1 MASPHPGEPPRP
13 PDTRLTDPRRLGGA
27 YQAVPHWQQVD
38 LILGRPSRQ
47 RERRDRIRQRTPA
60 AGPERR
66 PRSRV
71 WGTALDP
78 TRLRLVAEASAAL
91 ALVAAVV
98 WVTWLLAY

>member
-1 MASPHPGEPPRP
+1 
-13 PDTRLTDPRRLGGA
+13 
-27 YQAVPHWQQVD
+27 
-38 LILGRPSRQ
+38 
-47 RERRDRIRQRTPA
+47 
-60 AGPERR
+60 
-66 PRSRV
+66 V